1 LEGWAQPPHPLP
13 LPISGRGG
21 EQRDHDE
28 GLLKLLMSIWRD
40 KKMASRIRYGLS
52 IIMMVIGLFLTLV
65 INSYSETTNYIYDEL
80 NRLIR
85 VEYADGTKI
94 EYAYDKVGN
103 RLAILD
109 TRPPQGSIT
118 APTSTS
124 STNIILTLSCTDNV
138 ACTEMQ
144 FSNDGSSWSDLEP
157 YNTTTA
163 WTLICGDGQK
173 TVYVK
178 FKDAAGNWSTTYQA
192 NIVLD
197 TGCPGSPGLVK
208 VGGNYFCTLQ
218 EAYDD
223 SLTISGSTIKSRAIT
238 FAENL
243 TIDNNITVTLE
254 GGYDCNFTTNT
265 GNTTSV
271 KGTITTTAGA
281 GTITIKNFRIIQ

>member
-1 LEGWAQPPHPLP
+1 MP
-13 LPISGRGG
+13 
-21 EQRDHDE
+21 
-28 GLLKLLMSIWRD
+28 
-40 KKMASRIRYGLS
+40 SRIRYGLL
-52 IIMMVIGLFLTLV
+52 IGITIIGLLFTSVL
-65 INSYSETTNYIYDEL
+65 ISYSETTNYIYDEL

-157 YNTTTA
+157 YDTTTP

-208 VGGNYFCTLQ
+208 VGDNYFCTLQ

>member
-1 LEGWAQPPHPLP
+1 MF
-13 LPISGRGG
+13 IR
-21 EQRDHDE
+21 
-28 GLLKLLMSIWRD
+28 RD
-40 KKMASRIRYGLS
+40 KKMPSRIRHRLL
-52 IIMMVIGLFLTLV
+52 INIAVMALFITSVLT
-65 INSYSETTNYIYDEL
+65 SYSETTNYIYDEL

-85 VEYADGTKI
+85 VEYGDGSVV
-94 EYAYDKVGN
+94 EYTYDKAGN

-124 STNIILTLSCTDNV
+124 STNITLTLSCTDNV

-144 FSNDGSSWSDLEP
+144 FSNDGSSWSELEP

-197 TGCPGSPGLVK
+197 TGCPSSPGFVK
-208 VGGNYFCTLQ
+208 VGENYFCTLQ

-238 FAENL
+238 FIETL
-243 TIDNNITVTLE
+243 TIDHNITVTLE
-254 GGYDCNFTTNT
+254 GGYDCTFTINT
-265 GNTTSV
+265 GNMTSIR
-271 KGTITTTAGA
+271 GIITTMVGG
-281 GTITIKNFRIIQ
+281 GTLTLRNFIIEK